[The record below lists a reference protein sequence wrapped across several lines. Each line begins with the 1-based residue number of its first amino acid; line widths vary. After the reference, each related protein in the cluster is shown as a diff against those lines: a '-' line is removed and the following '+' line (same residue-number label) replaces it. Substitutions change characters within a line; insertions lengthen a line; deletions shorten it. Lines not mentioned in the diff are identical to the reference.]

1 MAETAAPTLDPADEA
16 KQTAF
21 IKTFLVVLGA
31 LILFTLFCMMVARIL
46 AASAPALENDPIL
59 RADVLQRIA
68 PVGSIRTAADA
79 DAAGEEVVAVQSGEQ
94 IVQGVCAACHLA
106 GVANAPKLD
115 DEAAWASR
123 RELGLDALTA
133 SVINGK
139 GAMPARAGTTLS
151 DDELRRA
158 VAAMAGIE
166 IEGDAAGGAEA
177 EPAAT
182 EAEAEAA
189 TDTNTDAAADTD
201 AAATE
206 SAATESA
213 ATDTAAES
221 TDTATEETTTAASG
235 AAATATAAA
244 STAAVAAAGAT
255 DAAAEPLEDGAQSF
269 KVGALTPRVKNV
281 VDGICSACHLSGVG
295 GAPKIGDTAVWEE
308 RAEKGLAAQ
317 VALVI
322 SGKGAMPPRGGS
334 DLSDDEVAIAVKY
347 LVSK

>member
-68 PVGSIRTAADA
+68 PVGSIRTAANA

-177 EPAAT
+177 APAAT
-182 EAEAEAA
+182 EAEAASD

-201 AAATE
+201 AV
-206 SAATESA
+206 ATESA

-244 STAAVAAAGAT
+244 STSAVAAAGAT

-269 KVGALTPRVKNV
+269 KVGDLTPRVKNV

-295 GAPKIGDTAVWEE
+295 GAPKIGDTAAWEE